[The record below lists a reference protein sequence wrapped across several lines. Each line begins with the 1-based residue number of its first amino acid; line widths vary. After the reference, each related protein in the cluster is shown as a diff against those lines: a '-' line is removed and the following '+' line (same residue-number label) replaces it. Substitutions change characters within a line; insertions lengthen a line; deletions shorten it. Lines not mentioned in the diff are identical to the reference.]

1 MSLNLPILYSGSYLD
16 GYDNTRL
23 PLRLPEK
30 IVHSTQRPVLITSP
44 MISFGNFG
52 TGKFLYE
59 WRSHE
64 YRNLKFSMNHERYIA
79 NPPMNGL
86 AGVVKNNFSKSGEA
100 ASGEIV
106 FYHNC

>member
-1 MSLNLPILYSGSYLD
+1 M
-16 GYDNTRL
+16 
-23 PLRLPEK
+23 LR
-30 IVHSTQRPVLITSP
+30 VRPQSFGIGP

>member
-1 MSLNLPILYSGSYLD
+1 MKDFTVKVVNWHWPNDI
-16 GYDNTRL
+16 
-23 PLRLPEK
+23 
-30 IVHSTQRPVLITSP
+30 
-44 MISFGNFG
+44 FGNFG

-59 WRSHE
+59 WRSLE

>member
-1 MSLNLPILYSGSYLD
+1 MDALCKRDVVCPYPGVNG
-16 GYDNTRL
+16 
-23 PLRLPEK
+23 
-30 IVHSTQRPVLITSP
+30 P

>member
-1 MSLNLPILYSGSYLD
+1 MEEYWDQSVSSDCTAGL
-16 GYDNTRL
+16 
-23 PLRLPEK
+23 
-30 IVHSTQRPVLITSP
+30 VLILCFPLSILVRNGP

>member
-1 MSLNLPILYSGSYLD
+1 M
-16 GYDNTRL
+16 RL
-23 PLRLPEK
+23 KTSINPNRPTTVPQRHYHLK
-30 IVHSTQRPVLITSP
+30 IVCQIYINEVNGP

>member
-1 MSLNLPILYSGSYLD
+1 MVVNG
-16 GYDNTRL
+16 
-23 PLRLPEK
+23 
-30 IVHSTQRPVLITSP
+30 P

>member
-1 MSLNLPILYSGSYLD
+1 MKYQNEEVSL
-16 GYDNTRL
+16 
-23 PLRLPEK
+23 K
-30 IVHSTQRPVLITSP
+30 FIVVLKCHLFSSFNIGP

-64 YRNLKFSMNHERYIA
+64 YRNSKFSVNHERYIA

-86 AGVVKNNFSKSGEA
+86 AGVVKLFFTTTA
-100 ASGEIV
+100 RP
-106 FYHNC
+106 

>member
-1 MSLNLPILYSGSYLD
+1 
-16 GYDNTRL
+16 
-23 PLRLPEK
+23 
-30 IVHSTQRPVLITSP
+30 

-106 FYHNC
+106 FYHNCKAISGGFAMYLE